1 MNVAGFLL
9 ALAGIYA
16 CTRWYIW
23 LCRPVPKVELM
34 RFQGNEAA
42 QSHWRAK
49 MEHGGFLAR
58 PARLRTDPTDL
69 MRWADDGGV

>member
-1 MNVAGFLL
+1 MIALQFLL
-9 ALAGIYA
+9 ALAGIYL

-34 RFQGNEAA
+34 RFQGNEATEPR
-42 QSHWRAK
+42 WRHR
-49 MEHGGFLAR
+49 MELGGHLAR
-58 PARLRTDPTDL
+58 PARLKVEPADL